1 MAFGAEH
8 FEYQN
13 PPEADHL
20 WVETIL
26 FPIVIPEANLY
37 TLIYTNVRPSLGV
50 MWNQVMVCGSLTDT
64 RAELLHYNE
73 NPHLPAPASFT
84 RIESPIGLSI
94 DAVDAPRKFRIDYV
108 ADDGTEI
115 HVDWVNL
122 MDPFDIHDPQHSPQA
137 GTAADIH
144 ADLGPGA
151 RKVIGHG
158 DATGRATGTMIVR
171 GREYVVDSIERMDR
185 SWGPRD
191 PMKAG
196 KPNHIVSATFGE
208 DLAFHMICP
217 WNPEAANPDAFQLS
231 HGYVMDNGAVYGL
244 TDELEMTSTHL
255 GMVCTGIDMTVT
267 DVRGKKFRLQATP
280 NVGAPWIAAPTAM
293 VHNALMRW
301 TCADRDGYGVVMSTR
316 HLSELNRSF
325 GRFQADTRGL
335 VSV

>member
-1 MAFGAEH
+1 
-8 FEYQN
+8 
-13 PPEADHL
+13 
-20 WVETIL
+20 
-26 FPIVIPEANLY
+26 
-37 TLIYTNVRPSLGV
+37 
-50 MWNQVMVCGSLTDT
+50 MV
-64 RAELLHYNE
+64 
-73 NPHLPAPASFT
+73 
-84 RIESPIGLSI
+84 
-94 DAVDAPRKFRIDYV
+94 
-108 ADDGTEI
+108 
-115 HVDWVNL
+115 
-122 MDPFDIHDPQHSPQA
+122 
-137 GTAADIH
+137 
-144 ADLGPGA
+144 
-151 RKVIGHG
+151 
-158 DATGRATGTMIVR
+158 VR

-217 WNPEAANPDAFQLS
+217 WNPEVASPDAFQLS
-231 HGYVMDNGAVYGL
+231 HGYVMENGEVYGL

-316 HLSELNRSF
+316 HLSELNRNF